1 MVQTPT
7 GNFVKP
13 KKGFEM
19 LFVVQQRRTLDNSF
33 KLGQGNGELRL
44 NG

>member
-7 GNFVKP
+7 GNFVEP
-13 KKGFEM
+13 NKG
-19 LFVVQQRRTLDNSF
+19 LFVVQHRALNNSF

-44 NG
+44 SG